1 MAILDKEEYVP
12 VWLPSW
18 LPEDVLEEI
27 YLGILAAAE
36 RPPKD
41 LPEESDPAC
50 GYIIRGW
57 FGPFLLSPPTR
68 FARGRC

>member
-1 MAILDKEEYVP
+1 MAYLDRDDYIP
-12 VWLPSW
+12 VWLPQW

-27 YLGILAAAE
+27 YFGIMAGAN
-36 RPPKD
+36 RPA
-41 LPEESDPAC
+41 PETPDEPEPAN
-50 GYIIRGW
+50 GFIIHGW